1 MARNA
6 PGNTSRLLGMLLSY
20 SASSASLLI
29 ANAAQL
35 ITFAI
40 LARTFGAE
48 EFGRYVSFIAITSIA
63 VHLCGMGASESLV
76 RRVPQDPSCF
86 PRIFGH
92 SIILSAVSG
101 AVLVSLGVLVLP
113 HFMRFGE
120 TSGANI
126 WITFQLLLTNIVLVR
141 LIMLGE
147 TIFLAHRKNG
157 AANASIMGFAL
168 IRTLTAALACLA
180 FKVDTVESWATWQMI
195 SYALTL
201 VLYGSIAFR
210 IARPDYRLERPEIRL
225 GVLFATPFIFRAFRQ
240 NVDLLVL
247 GFVAGP
253 EMVGSYGVARR
264 ITDSSYMAV
273 DALNRLIYPH
283 LAVASVN
290 GIHHAFKLTMRI
302 LAIAIA
308 LGLAAALFI
317 FFSASF
323 MPLIFGAEYV
333 SLPTF
338 LRILAP
344 LILFIAIWSVAV
356 DLLGAAGEHGARAWV
371 LNLAN
376 GVGALVIGVAAWI
389 WPPYGIFISAY
400 IIEFSIVIASWL
412 VVRAFVARSIAA
424 SKEVQ
429 T

>member
-1 MARNA
+1 
-6 PGNTSRLLGMLLSY
+6 MLLSY

-48 EFGRYVSFIAITSIA
+48 EFGRYVSLIAVTNIA

-92 SIILSAVSG
+92 SIILSGISG
-101 AVLVSLGVLVLP
+101 AVLIVMGMIVLP

-120 TSGANI
+120 TSGENL

-147 TIFLAHRKNG
+147 TIFLAHRRNG

-168 IRTLTAALACLA
+168 IRTLTAALACIA
-180 FKVDTVESWATWQMI
+180 FKVDTVESWATWQMVSFI
-195 SYALTL
+195 LTL
-201 VLYGSIAFR
+201 ALYGFLAFR
-210 IARPDYRLERPEIRL
+210 IARPDYRLDRPEIRL

-247 GFVAGP
+247 GLVAGP

-273 DALNRLIYPH
+273 DALNRLVYPH

-302 LAIAIA
+302 LAIAIG
-308 LGLAAALFI
+308 LGLAAALVI
-317 FFSASF
+317 FFAASF
-323 MPLIFGAEYV
+323 MPLIFGTEYV

-338 LRILAP
+338 VRVLAP
-344 LILFIAIWSVAV
+344 LILLIAIWSIAV
-356 DLLGAAGEHGARAWV
+356 DLLGAAGEHAARAWV

-376 GVGALVIGVAAWI
+376 GIGALIIGVAAWV

-412 VVRAFVARSIAA
+412 VVRAYVARSIAA
-424 SKEVQ
+424 SKEIEI
-429 T
+429 

>member
-40 LARTFGAE
+40 LARTFGAD
-48 EFGRYVSFIAITSIA
+48 EFGRYVSLIAVTNIA

-92 SIILSAVSG
+92 SIILSGISG
-101 AVLVSLGVLVLP
+101 VVLISLGMIVLP
-113 HFMRFGE
+113 HFMRFAE
-120 TSGANI
+120 APAKNL

-147 TIFLAHRKNG
+147 TIFLAHRRNA

-168 IRTLTAALACLA
+168 IRTLTAALACIA
-180 FKVDTVESWATWQMI
+180 FEVNTVESWATWQMVSFI
-195 SYALTL
+195 LTL
-201 VLYGSIAFR
+201 GLYGFLAFR
-210 IARPDYRLERPEIRL
+210 IARPDYRLDRPEIRL

-240 NVDLLVL
+240 NVDLLIL
-247 GFVAGP
+247 GLVANP

-290 GIHHAFKLTMRI
+290 GIHHAFKLTIRI
-302 LAIAIA
+302 LAIAIG

-317 FFSASF
+317 FFAASL
-323 MPLIFGAEYV
+323 MPLIFGTEYV

-338 LRILAP
+338 VRILAP

-356 DLLGAAGEHGARAWV
+356 DLLGAAGEHGARALV

-376 GVGALVIGVAAWI
+376 GIGALVIGVAAWL

-400 IIEFSIVIASWL
+400 IIEISIVIASWL
-412 VVRAFVARSIAA
+412 VVRAYVARSIAA
-424 SKEVQ
+424 SKEV
-429 T
+429 

>member
-1 MARNA
+1 M
-6 PGNTSRLLGMLLSY
+6 SY

-48 EFGRYVSFIAITSIA
+48 EFGRYVSLIAVTNIA

-92 SIILSAVSG
+92 SIILSGISG
-101 AVLVSLGVLVLP
+101 AVLIVMGMIVLP

-120 TSGANI
+120 TSGENL

-147 TIFLAHRKNG
+147 TIFLAHRRNG

-168 IRTLTAALACLA
+168 IRTLTAALACIA
-180 FKVDTVESWATWQMI
+180 FKVDTVESWATWQMVSFI
-195 SYALTL
+195 LTL
-201 VLYGSIAFR
+201 ALYGFLAFR
-210 IARPDYRLERPEIRL
+210 IARPDYRLDRPEIRL

-247 GFVAGP
+247 GLVAGP

-273 DALNRLIYPH
+273 DALNRLVYPH

-302 LAIAIA
+302 LAIAIG
-308 LGLAAALFI
+308 LGLAAALVI
-317 FFSASF
+317 FFAASF
-323 MPLIFGAEYV
+323 MPLIFGTEYV

-338 LRILAP
+338 VRVLAP
-344 LILFIAIWSVAV
+344 LILLIAIWSIAV
-356 DLLGAAGEHGARAWV
+356 DLLGAAGEHAARAWV

-376 GVGALVIGVAAWI
+376 GIGALIIGVAAWV

-412 VVRAFVARSIAA
+412 VVRAYVARSIAA
-424 SKEVQ
+424 SKEIEI
-429 T
+429 

>member
-48 EFGRYVSFIAITSIA
+48 EFGRYVSLIAVTNIA

-92 SIILSAVSG
+92 SIILSGISG
-101 AVLVSLGVLVLP
+101 AVLIVMGMIVLP

-120 TSGANI
+120 TSGENL

-147 TIFLAHRKNG
+147 TIFLAHRRNG

-168 IRTLTAALACLA
+168 IRTLTAALACIA
-180 FKVDTVESWATWQMI
+180 FKVDTVESWATWQMVSFI
-195 SYALTL
+195 LTL
-201 VLYGSIAFR
+201 ALYGFLAFR
-210 IARPDYRLERPEIRL
+210 IARPDYRLDRPEIRL

-247 GFVAGP
+247 GLVAGP

-273 DALNRLIYPH
+273 DALNRLVYPH

-302 LAIAIA
+302 LAIAIG
-308 LGLAAALFI
+308 LGLAAALVI
-317 FFSASF
+317 FFAASF
-323 MPLIFGAEYV
+323 MPLIFGTEYV

-338 LRILAP
+338 VRVLAP
-344 LILFIAIWSVAV
+344 LILLIAIWSIAV
-356 DLLGAAGEHGARAWV
+356 DLLGAAGEHAARAWV

-376 GVGALVIGVAAWI
+376 GIGALIIGVAAWV

-412 VVRAFVARSIAA
+412 VVRAYVARSIAA
-424 SKEVQ
+424 SKEIEI
-429 T
+429 

>member
-48 EFGRYVSFIAITSIA
+48 EFGRYVSLIAVTNIA

-92 SIILSAVSG
+92 SIILSGISG
-101 AVLVSLGVLVLP
+101 AVLIVIGMIVLP

-120 TSGANI
+120 TSGENL

-147 TIFLAHRKNG
+147 TIFLAHRRNG

-168 IRTLTAALACLA
+168 IRTLTAALACIA
-180 FKVDTVESWATWQMI
+180 FKVDTVESWATWQMVSFI
-195 SYALTL
+195 LTL
-201 VLYGSIAFR
+201 ALYGFLAFR
-210 IARPDYRLERPEIRL
+210 IARPDYRLDRPEIRL

-247 GFVAGP
+247 GLVAGP

-273 DALNRLIYPH
+273 DALNRLVYPH

-302 LAIAIA
+302 LAIAIG
-308 LGLAAALFI
+308 LGLAAALVI
-317 FFSASF
+317 FFAASF
-323 MPLIFGAEYV
+323 MPLIFGTEYV

-338 LRILAP
+338 VRVLAP
-344 LILFIAIWSVAV
+344 LILLIAIWSIAV
-356 DLLGAAGEHGARAWV
+356 DLLGAAGEHAARAWV

-376 GVGALVIGVAAWI
+376 GIGALIIGVAAWV

-412 VVRAFVARSIAA
+412 VVRAYVARSIAA
-424 SKEVQ
+424 SKEIEI
-429 T
+429 

>member
-48 EFGRYVSFIAITSIA
+48 EFGRYVSLIAVTNIA

-92 SIILSAVSG
+92 SIILSGISG
-101 AVLVSLGVLVLP
+101 AALIVIGMIVLP

-120 TSGANI
+120 TSGENL

-147 TIFLAHRKNG
+147 TIFLAHRRNG

-168 IRTLTAALACLA
+168 IRTLTAALACIA
-180 FKVDTVESWATWQMI
+180 FKVDTVESWATWQMVSFI
-195 SYALTL
+195 LTL
-201 VLYGSIAFR
+201 ALYGFLAFR
-210 IARPDYRLERPEIRL
+210 IARPDYRLDRPEIRL
-225 GVLFATPFIFRAFRQ
+225 GVLFATPFIFRALRQ

-247 GFVAGP
+247 GLVAGP

-273 DALNRLIYPH
+273 DALNRLVYPH
-283 LAVASVN
+283 LAVASIN

-302 LAIAIA
+302 LAIAIG
-308 LGLAAALFI
+308 LGLAAALVI
-317 FFSASF
+317 FFAASF
-323 MPLIFGAEYV
+323 MPLIFGTEYV

-338 LRILAP
+338 VRVLAP
-344 LILFIAIWSVAV
+344 LILLIAIWSIAV
-356 DLLGAAGEHGARAWV
+356 DLLGAAGEHAARAWV

-376 GVGALVIGVAAWI
+376 GIGALIIGVAAWV

-400 IIEFSIVIASWL
+400 IIEYSIVIASWL
-412 VVRAFVARSIAA
+412 VVRASVARSIAA
-424 SKEVQ
+424 SKEIEI
-429 T
+429 